1 MESLRVYPPVP
12 MTIRKA
18 GKSDHIEGVFVPKG
32 TLLYIPIRV
41 INTHTGFWGADAE
54 AFRPERWA
62 DPPAGAHTFQS
73 FINGPHH
80 CIGRTMA
87 IVEMKA
93 VLALVVA
100 HFAFEPAYEGQVAH
114 PTAAVTMSAFSH
126 FFTSFDPFSSIL
138 FFPLKLWNIVLT
150 KFPSFSFSEPADN
163 LPLRV
168 KLVN

>member
-41 INTHTGFWGADAE
+41 INTHAGFWGADAE
-54 AFRPERWA
+54 AFRPERWT

-73 FINGPHH
+73 FIIGPHH

-93 VLALVVA
+93 VLALVIA

-114 PTAAVTMSAFSH
+114 PTAAVTMSAF
-126 FFTSFDPFSSIL
+126 FRL
-138 FFPLKLWNIVLT
+138 FFV
-150 KFPSFSFSEPADN
+150 
-163 LPLRV
+163 
-168 KLVN
+168 